1 MTNKQEALNRTA
13 GRFTTL
19 VVNRSGRV
27 TSYCARIQ
35 STTSQMVM
43 FEDVN
48 TGEDRRALL
57 RNVQTVRSG
66 SVSFNS

>member
-1 MTNKQEALNRTA
+1 MTNRQEALNRTA

-19 VVNRSGRV
+19 VVNRNGRS

-35 STTSQMVM
+35 STTPQMVM

-48 TGEDRRALL
+48 TGENRRALL
-57 RNVQTVRSG
+57 SNVQTVRSG